1 MKQSEVMFA
10 VAHDQPISEAEIA
23 EFWDDPTAAV
33 KSPLRACWRQG
44 LLVRRKRKG
53 GSVHRRQTY
62 EYALASAEALCDT
75 TEDTHE

>member
-23 EFWDDPTAAV
+23 EFWDDPTDAV
-33 KSPLRACWRQG
+33 NDPLRSCWRQG

-53 GSVHRRQTY
+53 GLVHRRQVY
-62 EYALASAEALCDT
+62 EYALASAEAARYT